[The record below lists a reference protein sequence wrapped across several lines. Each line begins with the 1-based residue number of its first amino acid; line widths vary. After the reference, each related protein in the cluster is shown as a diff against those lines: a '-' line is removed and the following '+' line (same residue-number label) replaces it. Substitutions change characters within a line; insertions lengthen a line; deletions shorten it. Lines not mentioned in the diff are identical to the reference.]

1 MQFSTTMEHSSMKTP
16 LIAVDT
22 TALCQLI
29 TDTVHEAIREAV
41 ATRYSALADPP
52 PELLSRAQA
61 RRLLHVSNT
70 TLHHWEKKRVLIPTR
85 AGRRVLFRRVD
96 IDRML
101 SGEEAR

>member
-1 MQFSTTMEHSSMKTP
+1 MTAP

-29 TDTVHEAIREAV
+29 TDTVHEAIRDAV
-41 ATRYSALADPP
+41 TTRYSALADPP
-52 PELLSRAQA
+52 PDLLSRAQA

-70 TLHHWEKKRVLIPTR
+70 TLHHWEKKGRLVPTR
-85 AGRRVLFRRVD
+85 AGRRVLFRRAD

-101 SGEEAR
+101 DGEETP